1 MHNSFLL
8 SMKGPEKL
16 LEHVLISFVI
26 EGITA
31 KLCSTDLVEHSLQS
45 TTTKW
50 LIHIVVLL
58 PSWLLEPT
66 DFNKSTAQPLS
77 FFFYTAKVISWITAM
92 QCKRVFES
100 QIEQRDWARR
110 EACLFTRDALLI
122 TRKRV
127 KDNYRAVLGERD
139 LAYLWIIGCLVS
151 STKYPFLFEQRQ
163 W

>member
-1 MHNSFLL
+1 
-8 SMKGPEKL
+8 MKGPEKL

-66 DFNKSTAQPLS
+66 DFKNQQLS
-77 FFFYTAKVISWITAM
+77 
-92 QCKRVFES
+92 R
-100 QIEQRDWARR
+100 
-110 EACLFTRDALLI
+110 
-122 TRKRV
+122 
-127 KDNYRAVLGERD
+127 
-139 LAYLWIIGCLVS
+139 
-151 STKYPFLFEQRQ
+151 
-163 W
+163 